1 MKTILILHG
10 WGSCAKNW
18 NFVKKLLEEQGYKV
32 FIPDLPG
39 FGENP
44 PPPQIWSID
53 DYAEWVRNYCEQYEL
68 SRFFL
73 LGHSFGGSIAVKFS
87 IKEPEKIE
95 KLFLVGCAGIRKK
108 SLKREIIKKTANFF
122 KKFDFLPLFNLL
134 RKVFY
139 KLIKSDYLQ
148 TQGVIREIYLK
159 ILKQD
164 ISKDFSKISVPTVLI
179 WGKKDNLT
187 PLKDAHYIKGQISGA
202 KLEILPGIYHNPH
215 RENPKALICIILNYL
230 K

>member
-18 NFVKKLLEEQGYKV
+18 NPVKELLKEQGYKI

-39 FGENP
+39 FGENS
-44 PPPQIWSID
+44 PPPQVWSID
-53 DYAEWVRNYCEQYEL
+53 DYVEWVKNYCEKNNL
-68 SRFFL
+68 SLFFL
-73 LGHSFGGSIAVKFS
+73 LGHSFGGSVAVKFA
-87 IKEPEKIE
+87 IKYPEKIQ
-95 KLFLVGCAGIRKK
+95 KLFLVNCAGIRKK
-108 SLKREIIKKTANFF
+108 SLKKEIIKKIANFF
-122 KKFDFLPLFNLL
+122 KKFDFLPFFDFF

-139 KLIKSDYLQ
+139 RFIKSDCLY
-148 TQGVIREIYLK
+148 TKGIMREIYLK
-159 ILKQD
+159 ILKED
-164 ISKDFSKISVPTVLI
+164 ISNDFSKISVPTVLI

-187 PLKDAHYIKGQISGA
+187 PLKDAHYIKGQISGV